1 MEDLARN
8 KRAYFDYEILEKF
21 EAGIE
26 LLGFEVKAIKS
37 GQVNLGGAYVIVRGG
52 EAYLINADIPPYQ
65 PLNTPEGYDSKR
77 NRRLLLKKDE
87 ISSLIGKAEERGLT
101 LLPLRVYSKH
111 SFIKVEIGL
120 GKSRK
125 KKDKRD
131 LLKKRADL
139 REIRAAKRR

>member
-87 ISSLIGKAEERGLT
+87 ISSLIGQAEERGLT
-101 LLPLRVYSKH
+101 LLPLRVYSKP

>member
-65 PLNTPEGYDSKR
+65 PL
-77 NRRLLLKKDE
+77 
-87 ISSLIGKAEERGLT
+87 I
-101 LLPLRVYSKH
+101 PLRATTPKETAGFS
-111 SFIKVEIGL
+111 
-120 GKSRK
+120 
-125 KKDKRD
+125 
-131 LLKKRADL
+131 
-139 REIRAAKRR
+139 